1 MTGPMPQ
8 RFTCDEADALAGAWG
23 LDALDPDEARAVAD
37 HLATCDRPHAE
48 LRAAP
53 GAGAVVAAVLD
64 PVQPSAGL
72 RDRIMTSIGADTPAA
87 TRAPWYRAWLP
98 RAAGLAAAA
107 AIVALVAWN
116 VQLRGELDTRQDALE
131 RVAAALSSGGPT
143 YEVSGTAGGGLLV
156 TGADGPVFVA
166 GLPVPEGDDIYEMWL
181 IGPSGPVAAGTF
193 RPGEEDVLVVAP
205 LEGSLEGFETFAV
218 TVEAERVS
226 APTGDP
232 VLVAALD

>member
-1 MTGPMPQ
+1 MTEPMRPI
-8 RFTCDEADALAGAWG
+8 TCDAADELAGAWA
-23 LDALDPDEARAVAD
+23 LDALDADEARAVAA
-37 HLATCDRPHAE
+37 HLASCDQPHEE

-53 GAGAVVAAVLD
+53 GAGLVLAVALD
-64 PVQPSAGL
+64 PVEPSAGL
-72 RDRIMTSIGADTPAA
+72 RGRIMTSIGAEPAVV
-87 TRAPWYRAWLP
+87 REPWYRAWLP
-98 RAAGLAAAA
+98 RAAGFAAAA
-107 AIVALVAWN
+107 AVVALLAWN

-131 RVAAALSSGGPT
+131 RVASALSAGGPS

-156 TGADGPVFVA
+156 TGPDGPVFVA

-181 IGPSGPVAAGTF
+181 IGADGPVPAGTF
-193 RPGEEDVLVVAP
+193 RPGAGDVLIVAP

-218 TVEAERVS
+218 TVEAERVT

>member
-1 MTGPMPQ
+1 MTGPMPP
-8 RFTCDEADALAGAWG
+8 RYTCDDADALAGAWG
-23 LDALDPDEARAVAD
+23 LGALEPDEARAVAD

-48 LRAAP
+48 LRAAA
-53 GAGAVVAAVLD
+53 GAGAVLEAALH
-64 PVQPSAGL
+64 PVQPSAAL
-72 RDRIMTSIGADTPAA
+72 RDRIMTSIGADSAVA
-87 TRAPWYRAWLP
+87 REPWYPTWLP
-98 RAAGLAAAA
+98 RAAGIAAAA
-107 AIVALVAWN
+107 AVVALLAWN

-131 RVAAALSSGGPT
+131 RVAAALSAGGPT

-156 TGADGPVFVA
+156 IGEEGPVFVA

-193 RPGEEDVLVVAP
+193 RPGADEVLVVAP

-226 APTGDP
+226 APTTDP
-232 VLVAALD
+232 ILVAALD